1 MRHFIILFVSILAV
15 CFGAFS
21 QDFNTSSG
29 IVYADEILI
38 VRAILDSNGLQ
49 EIAASEV
56 CTEENNRLT
65 AINLTNKKV
74 GTNGISRLPPEIG
87 KLTALRELR
96 LANNSLKT
104 LPDELANCTKLKFL
118 DVGSNQLNPLPPIIG
133 KLSSLEKLDIRYNGL
148 TEFPEIVLGL
158 SNLIHLHM
166 WGNYLTSLPENLNKL
181 TKLKELYLRDNRLT
195 MLPHSITKMKSL
207 IYIDYDYNKI
217 CKPYA
222 DVAAWLKLKDKKFT
236 ESQKCW

>member
-1 MRHFIILFVSILAV
+1 MRRFIISFISVMALYSIAITQES
-15 CFGAFS
+15 A
-21 QDFNTSSG
+21 TSG
-29 IVYADEILI
+29 IIFADEILI

-49 EIAASEV
+49 NLATTDI
-56 CTEENNRLT
+56 CTQENNRLV
-65 AINLTNKKV
+65 AINLTNKTP
-74 GTNGISRLPPEIG
+74 GSTGISKIPAEIG
-87 KLTALRELR
+87 KLTALRELH

-104 LPDELANCTKLKFL
+104 LPDELANCTSLKFL
-118 DVGSNQLNPLPPIIG
+118 DIGSNQMNSLPPVIG
-133 KLSSLEKLDIRYNGL
+133 KIASLEKLDIRYNGL

-158 SNLIHLHM
+158 NNLTYLHM
-166 WGNYLTSLPENLNKL
+166 WGNYVTSLPESLNRL

-195 MLPHSITKMKSL
+195 MLPHSIAKMKTL

-222 DVAAWLKLKDKKFT
+222 DVAAWLKLKDKKFA